1 MVEDKK
7 YAAALK
13 YDIDSDEAPKLL
25 AKGQGYVAEK
35 IIEVAES
42 EGTSIYKDPRLA
54 KQLQN
59 LELGEQIPADLYEVV
74 AEVLIFIAKMDK
86 GYKKS

>member
-1 MVEDKK
+1 MSDVK

-25 AKGQGYVAEK
+25 AKGKGYVAEK
-35 IIEVAES
+35 MIEVARAS
-42 EGTSIYKDPRLA
+42 DTSVYKDERLA

-59 LELGEQIPADLYEVV
+59 LEAGDQIPADLYEVV
-74 AEVLIFIAKMDK
+74 AEVLIFIARMDR
-86 GYKKS
+86 GYRK

>member
-1 MVEDKK
+1 MEEKK

-25 AKGQGYVAEK
+25 AKGQGFVADK
-35 IIEVAES
+35 IVELAES
-42 EGTSIYKDPRLA
+42 GGTSIYKDPALA

-59 LELGEQIPADLYEVV
+59 LEIGEQIPSDLYEVV

-86 GYKKS
+86 GYKKR